1 ADGAASLVFAPE
13 KAGLRLSGYYRNDE
27 GFLDNR
33 LSGEEDTNDF
43 DSFGG
48 RAVLLLEPNDR
59 LSARLSVF
67 IARDEHGFDASIEPG
82 TAPDDFIFGIPGLPD
97 GVFPDF
103 VATGSDDLNL
113 YSGKVSYDFGPI
125 EVTSIT
131 GFYER
136 DRRIE
141 TLDIGT
147 TVGLSFFFPTINT
160 ASFGTNTFAE
170 EMFSEELRF
179 VSNFDGPLN
188 FVAGAYYRDR
198 DLTMDRRLVIPE
210 FPAVSTPP

>member
-1 ADGAASLVFAPE
+1 
-13 KAGLRLSGYYRNDE
+13 
-27 GFLDNR
+27 
-33 LSGEEDTNDF
+33 
-43 DSFGG
+43 
-48 RAVLLLEPNDR
+48 
-59 LSARLSVF
+59 
-67 IARDEHGFDASIEPG
+67 
-82 TAPDDFIFGIPGLPD
+82 
-97 GVFPDF
+97 
-103 VATGSDDLNL
+103 
-113 YSGKVSYDFGPI
+113 PI

-147 TVGLSFFFPTINT
+147 TVGLQFFFPTINT
-160 ASFGTNTFAE
+160 TSFATNTFAE

-198 DLTMDRRLVIPE
+198 DLTMDRRLVLPE
-210 FPAVSTPP
+210 FPAVSTPPTDVGQLNLTQTESSQVSAFAEFTLSVTDRLRLIAGARYVDDTYTSDFEEIIGNLIPENAPFTPDNPIDFLVVDELLGAIGVPPPFEFKLTEFLPRAAIEFDASDDVLT